1 MTEKDNESP
10 FLHRFCLLKASFDRD
25 CIKFTVCRTLERRAI
40 TEAITDRNKELMDDM
55 EDMLVKV
62 LFLPLPNITGQVEKF
77 F

>member
-1 MTEKDNESP
+1 M
-10 FLHRFCLLKASFDRD
+10 
-25 CIKFTVCRTLERRAI
+25 CRTLERRAI